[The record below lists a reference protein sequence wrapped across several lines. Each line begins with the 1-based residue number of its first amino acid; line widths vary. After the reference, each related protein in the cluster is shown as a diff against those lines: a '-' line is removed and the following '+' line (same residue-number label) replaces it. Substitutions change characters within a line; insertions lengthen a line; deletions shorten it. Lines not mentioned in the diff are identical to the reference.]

1 MSGHYRMMREDGT
14 PQPDFER
21 LPPEPDAYCT
31 LLQRNYIG
39 MHATVMYRREI
50 FESVG
55 VFNRELATCE
65 DYDMYLR
72 IARGHAVHSH
82 GRVIAE
88 YRRHEAA
95 MSMDPARMLN
105 GALDAF
111 AGQCHFIADKPDIRA
126 GAARG
131 HQVHA
136 PLCAAAIAEAARCQ
150 PQDASPACRAAPV
163 RPLAAFSAGVAA
175 RLVAGGPAA
184 RSTCIPA
191 PSVISPIPKVTV
203 LVVTYNHARFV
214 TQALDSALA
223 QRTNFD
229 VEILVSEDC
238 STDGTRE
245 TVIAYQQKYP
255 ERIRLLL
262 SDKNVRSNAVVARG
276 IHAARGEYIAL
287 LDGDDYWI
295 SPDKLQKQADFLDRH
310 AQCSCC
316 FHNARVEQEGGTKA
330 PWNWTPT
337 GHPSI
342 STFKD
347 IWQGNF
353 IATCSIMFRRSALGV
368 IPAWYDSLFPI
379 TDWPL
384 HILSAQHGDIGYL
397 DEVLGVYR
405 YHPGG
410 LYSQF
415 DQREKLERTRDFYL
429 TMNSNL
435 DYRHDALVRTCLSK
449 YFFEWAEEYAQRRE
463 RANAWHCFRRYLGGR
478 PFNEHISLKRLA
490 SLVARLLLPGSQDAR

>member
-1 MSGHYRMMREDGT
+1 VS
-14 PQPDFER
+14 
-21 LPPEPDAYCT
+21 
-31 LLQRNYIG
+31 
-39 MHATVMYRREI
+39 
-50 FESVG
+50 
-55 VFNRELATCE
+55 
-65 DYDMYLR
+65 
-72 IARGHAVHSH
+72 
-82 GRVIAE
+82 
-88 YRRHEAA
+88 
-95 MSMDPARMLN
+95 
-105 GALDAF
+105 
-111 AGQCHFIADKPDIRA
+111 
-126 GAARG
+126 
-131 HQVHA
+131 
-136 PLCAAAIAEAARCQ
+136 
-150 PQDASPACRAAPV
+150 
-163 RPLAAFSAGVAA
+163 
-175 RLVAGGPAA
+175 
-184 RSTCIPA
+184 
-191 PSVISPIPKVTV
+191 SPIPKVTV
-203 LVVTYNHARFV
+203 LVVTYNHVRFV
-214 TQALDSALA
+214 TQALESALG
-223 QRTNFD
+223 QRTSFD

-245 TVIAYQQKYP
+245 AVIAYQQKYP

-262 SDKNVRSNAVVARG
+262 SEKNVRSNAVVARG

-295 SPDKLQKQADFLDRH
+295 STAKLQKQSDFLDR
-310 AQCSCC
+310 QPRCSCC
-316 FHNARVEQEGGTKA
+316 FHNARVEQEGGAKP

-337 GHPSI
+337 GHPPI

-353 IATCSIMFRRSALGV
+353 IATCSIMFRRSALGA

-384 HILSAQHGDIGYL
+384 HILSAQSGDIGYL

-435 DYRHDALVRTCLSK
+435 DYRHDRLVRTCLSK
-449 YFFEWAEEYAQRRE
+449 YFFEWAEEYAERRE

-478 PFNEHISLKRLA
+478 PFNEHISLKRLV
-490 SLVARLLLPGSQDAR
+490 SLVARLLLPGSRDSR